1 MADPT
6 EDPNTDAGLS
16 LWKDAVRLMFRT
28 PQFMADPTEDE
39 IRTRAFQLWKD
50 AGEPDGMMEKFWYQ
64 AEKELLQ
71 RRGDKPAE
79 DQDSR

>member
-1 MADPT
+1 MLRRT
-6 EDPNTDAGLS
+6 EQSSNRS
-16 LWKDAVRLMFRT
+16 SSE
-28 PQFMADPTEDE
+28 FMADPTEEE

-71 RRGDKPAE
+71 RQAARTAVRRILRA
-79 DQDSR
+79 Q

>member
-6 EDPNTDAGLS
+6 E
-16 LWKDAVRLMFRT
+16 
-28 PQFMADPTEDE
+28 EE

-50 AGEPDGMMEKFWYQ
+50 AGEPDGLMEKFWYQ

-71 RRGDKPAE
+71 GRAARTAVRRTLRA
-79 DQDSR
+79 Q

>member
-6 EDPNTDAGLS
+6 EFPNTNARRS
-16 LWKDAVRLMFRT
+16 LWQDAVSLMFRA

-50 AGEPDGMMEKFWYQ
+50 AAEPDGMTDTFWYQ
-64 AEKELLQ
+64 AEKELW
-71 RRGDKPAE
+71 RRLRDKPAE
-79 DQDSR
+79 DHGTR

>member
-6 EDPNTDAGLS
+6 EDPNTGARPS
-16 LWKDAVRLMFRT
+16 LWQDAVRLMFRA
-28 PQFMADPTEDE
+28 PQLMADPTEDE

-50 AGEPDGMMEKFWYQ
+50 AAEPDGMADAFWYQ
-64 AEKELLQ
+64 AEKELL
-71 RRGDKPAE
+71 RRLSDKPAE

>member
-6 EDPNTDAGLS
+6 EA
-16 LWKDAVRLMFRT
+16 
-28 PQFMADPTEDE
+28 E
-39 IRTRAFQLWKD
+39 IRTRAFELWKD
-50 AGEPDGMMEKFWYQ
+50 AGEPAGMMETFWYQ

>member
-1 MADPT
+1 MADLT
-6 EDPNTDAGLS
+6 E
-16 LWKDAVRLMFRT
+16 
-28 PQFMADPTEDE
+28 ED

-50 AGEPDGMMEKFWYQ
+50 AGEPDAMMETFWYQ

-71 RRGDKPAE
+71 QRGDKPAG

>member
-6 EDPNTDAGLS
+6 E
-16 LWKDAVRLMFRT
+16 
-28 PQFMADPTEDE
+28 EE

-71 RRGDKPAE
+71 GRAARTAVRRELSLKVGDGGNRKAAY
-79 DQDSR
+79 RGGA